1 MKFKINKTKSMILK
15 MFLKLMFLKSMILK
29 MFLKLMKL
37 VKMNKI
43 RLNLNRLNFK
53 VDY

>member
-1 MKFKINKTKSMILK
+1 MKFKINKT
-15 MFLKLMFLKSMILK
+15 KSMILK